1 MKKHPQEFSS
11 NLIQLLL
18 NIALAAMDIKI
29 PIAITIW
36 AIFSLLTL
44 SRAGVIRS
52 FRMANVWIRV
62 SS

>member
-36 AIFSLLTL
+36 AIFGLLTW